1 MAKNKHDE
9 MLKKKNKKKKKQE
22 EDGRDNL
29 LVLPL

>member
-9 MLKKKNKKKKKQE
+9 MLKKKKKQE